1 VESHEKQIKLKN
13 KKAGDGEWNR
23 MRMRIQ
29 IQIKVNYVF
38 FFLGGAS
45 KKHLTKN
52 IKRTDARE
60 LIDWDKKI
68 E

>member
-1 VESHEKQIKLKN
+1 MESHEKQIKPKN
-13 KKAGDGEWNR
+13 KKAGDGEWNQI
-23 MRMRIQ
+23 RIR
-29 IQIKVNYVF
+29 IQIKVNYIVL
-38 FFLGGAS
+38 FLGGAS

>member
-1 VESHEKQIKLKN
+1 VKPDPDPDPDPNQSKLC
-13 KKAGDGEWNR
+13 
-23 MRMRIQ
+23 IL
-29 IQIKVNYVF
+29 F
-38 FFLGGAS
+38 FLLGGAS
-45 KKHLTKN
+45 KKHSTKN

>member
-1 VESHEKQIKLKN
+1 VEPDPDPDPDPNQSKLC
-13 KKAGDGEWNR
+13 
-23 MRMRIQ
+23 I
-29 IQIKVNYVF
+29 

>member
-1 VESHEKQIKLKN
+1 
-13 KKAGDGEWNR
+13 
-23 MRMRIQ
+23 M
-29 IQIKVNYVF
+29 Y